1 MDEIPT
7 SKNKNTASN
16 KEMQG
21 ISKARLAL
29 ILDTR
34 YLKLY
39 F

>member
-1 MDEIPT
+1 MNEIQT

-21 ISKARLAL
+21 ISKIRLVV